1 MEGIID
7 FLNSKVVV
15 IREYVRYYEVD
26 KMEVVHHSNY
36 YRYYEL
42 ARCFY
47 FSKNILPYSVL
58 ENDYKIYSPLLES
71 SSKYIKK
78 LEFEDIFY
86 ISCFIDEIDLNKIY
100 FRYFTIKD
108 IDIKELNDFF
118 SFIGNNKSLLAKNPW
133 YYNYLKVNYKTL
145 ILQNII
151 SEGITVH
158 TFVNKDFKPINLKS
172 IYIKEK
178 ENNIYQLLLNLKI

>member
-118 SFIGNNKSLLAKNPW
+118 SFIGNNKSLLIKNPW